1 MSASFDFNLDKDRD
15 RKSSKSA
22 EQAAADIEEKVR
34 ELNAVDN
41 IRANI
46 IKDPSS
52 RFITAQD
59 VQMTQ
64 ALHNL
69 GIVKTI
75 FAQRKNKMM
84 GSSLLKS
91 DPDSVRKMMLNTRQP
106 CPVCSVETHSLYQME
121 YIEDAGIFHC
131 IRCQMTIDP
140 FEANE
145 PLPEAEPT
153 SFGLTAI
160 HDMNPLHIRKRGKP
174 LVSQRK
180 KVQTTYDKLAEAK
193 KIDAIDS
200 QLKKFGGG
208 GRTSRRAK

>member
-1 MSASFDFNLDKDRD
+1 MSSSFDFDLDKDPD
-15 RKSSKSA
+15 KKPSKSA
-22 EQAAADIEEKVR
+22 DQAVADIEAKVR

-41 IRANI
+41 IQANI

-64 ALHNL
+64 ALYNL

-75 FAQRKNKMM
+75 SARKNKVM

-91 DPDSVRKMMLNTRQP
+91 DPDTVRKMMLNTRQP
-106 CPVCSVETHSLYQME
+106 CPVCSVETHSLFQME

-131 IRCQMTIDP
+131 VRCQMTIDP

-160 HDMNPLHIRKRGKP
+160 HDMNPLHTRKRGKP

-180 KVQTTYDKLAEAK
+180 KVKSTYDKLADTRK
-193 KIDAIDS
+193 SDALDS
-200 QLKKFGGG
+200 QLKKFGG
-208 GRTSRRAK
+208 RKK